1 MTGLAVIFVAFA
13 FGLAGGFLSLL
24 ISGKAHTF
32 ASIEDMKALN
42 KNNWESMKQYVDLK
56 MPTERLDLIDK
67 AMLAI
72 ETGIHELDRVN
83 SDLIKYY
90 DDLNNSM
97 VDIGDEIDAHI
108 KWSMGIWNDICRKHD
123 ILRAGDHKIPSEMEK
138 LADQYA
144 EEVKTFAESSIDILP
159 MGPKDDPAP
168 GEIVNTA
175 KEKNRKKKRGK
186 NGSDKQATGD

>member
-1 MTGLAVIFVAFA
+1 MTGLAVILVAFA

-24 ISGKAHTF
+24 ISGKAHTY
-32 ASIEDMKALN
+32 ASLEDLKALN
-42 KNNWESMKQYVDLK
+42 KTNWESMKQYVDLK
-56 MPTERLDLIDK
+56 MPTERLNKLEASCSVNFDSIC
-67 AMLAI
+67 
-72 ETGIHELDRVN
+72 ELDEELAEFHEIADIFDTRVTRLDN
-83 SDLIKYY
+83 TI
-90 DDLNNSM
+90 N
-97 VDIGDEIDAHI
+97 AHV

-159 MGPKDDPAP
+159 MGPKDDPTP

-175 KEKNRKKKRGK
+175 KEKSRKKRK
-186 NGSDKQATGD
+186 NIERKSS